1 MTLGLERRRS
11 RSSSR
16 TRARSLSTSIKSI
29 FKSNHNSKLDHSDN
43 ESPHPDDTRESRQ
56 QSPVSV
62 NTANSTNTKS
72 TDQGKILTKIAQG
85 KESELLHSRNN
96 SNRHNNVQG
105 IPSSNVRMSNSPASS
120 RKNSRSAL
128 SPTRAMSIKSG
139 ESYISDEDDLV
150 DRVAFPKPEAFYES
164 DTDSTISTIEE
175 EQVSRGRERGRHG
188 TNNGELDRRR
198 AQSINTGSMVQEM
211 NDLSIDTMLES
222 KNLPKR
228 TSSTKSFSVRS
239 TRNGMTPATEQS
251 SGASIQPSRHN
262 SSRRRNSTA
271 FNSRNAMKTV
281 PVLASGT
288 SNISRHNSTSKTKSA
303 GYSSSGNDI
312 KKSNS
317 LRKVDSASSVSSMS
331 TRENKNARPNIRG
344 RPHAD
349 TVSAS
354 NLHTH
359 YHNVNCYHFPN
370 DDSKCILAVDNF
382 RVFENGTH
390 EHSLKTI
397 SLVHDSD
404 DGSNLKTLGSM
415 FSFSGFFKPH
425 GKPDEGAASINEKNE
440 DRFNRF
446 KDAISLIPKKATH
459 GTETRSRSN
468 PEEDTDDSSDSERK
482 KSGNSKKNIPQ
493 VVNPKAAVSSDELE
507 LINTLSE
514 KILSGLSGKRK
525 TSDEVSEGPKS
536 PAVFSDLYG
545 KSIGTIGQGAYGVV
559 SVCSKP
565 LINETPPYLSFTKDN
580 KIFFAAKE
588 LKPRASDQI
597 EKFSTKITSEFIIG
611 HSLSR
616 KNKHSGRAPP
626 NILKVIDLMEKDNT
640 FIEVME
646 FCPSGDLYSLLTRK
660 SKNGTSLHPL
670 EADCFMKQLLNGVK
684 YMHDHGVAHC
694 DLKPENILFQ
704 PDGLLKICDFG
715 TSCVFQTAWERHVH
729 FQSGAMGSEP
739 YVAPEEFTKD
749 NEYDPRLVD
758 LWSCGVVYC
767 TMVLGHYLWKIAS
780 PGNDPLYD
788 SFLDEMEEDKQ
799 FYLFEELRHVNH
811 DINKLRKIALYKIFQ
826 VNPERRITI
835 DQLLVSSW
843 MKRTRCCISYK
854 KPV

>member
-11 RSSSR
+11 RSSSI

-29 FKSNHNSKLDHSDN
+29 FKSNHSSKIDHSDV
-43 ESPHPDDTRESRQ
+43 ESSHRDTTDSRQ
-56 QSPVSV
+56 QSPVSI
-62 NTANSTNTKS
+62 STTKS
-72 TDQGKILTKIAQG
+72 TDQGKILTKITQG
-85 KESELLHSRNN
+85 KESELSQSRNN
-96 SNRHNNVQG
+96 NRTNTQGVSTSNGRIVG
-105 IPSSNVRMSNSPASS
+105 SPSSS
-120 RKNSRSAL
+120 RKNSRSAI
-128 SPTRAMSIKSG
+128 SPTRALSINSR
-139 ESYISDEDDLV
+139 ESYISDEDNMV
-150 DRVAFPKPEAFYES
+150 DKVAFPKPEAFYES
-164 DTDSTISTIEE
+164 DTDSTIGTIEE
-175 EQVSRGRERGRHG
+175 EHVSRGRERGRHG
-188 TNNGELDRRR
+188 SNNIERDRRR
-198 AQSINTGSMVQEM
+198 AQSINTGSMEQEM

-222 KNLPKR
+222 NNIPKR
-228 TSSTKSFSVRS
+228 TSSTKSFSARS
-239 TRNGMTPATEQS
+239 TRIGMTPTTEQS
-251 SGASIQPSRHN
+251 NGTSIQPSRQN
-262 SSRRRNSTA
+262 SSRRRNSAA
-271 FNSRNAMKTV
+271 FSSRNAMKTV
-281 PVLASGT
+281 PVLASGA
-288 SNISRHNSTSKTKSA
+288 SNISRHNSTSKNKSA

-317 LRKVDSASSVSSMS
+317 LRKVDSASSVSSMA
-331 TRENKNARPNIRG
+331 TRENKNVRTSIRG

-354 NLHTH
+354 NLHNH

-370 DDSKCILAVDNF
+370 DDAKCILAVDNF
-382 RVFENGTH
+382 KVFENGTH

-415 FSFSGFFKPH
+415 FSFSGFFKSH
-425 GKPDEGAASINEKNE
+425 GKPDEGSAGINEKNE

-459 GTETRSRSN
+459 GTDSRSRSN
-468 PEEDTDDSSDSERK
+468 PDEDTDDSSDSERK
-482 KSGNSKKNIPQ
+482 KNGNSKKNIPQ
-493 VVNPKAAVSSDELE
+493 VVNPRAAVSSDELE

-525 TSDEVSEGPKS
+525 TSSVVSDDPKS

-559 SVCSKP
+559 SVCSRP
-565 LINETPPYLSFTKDN
+565 LLLNDIAPYLSFTKDN
-580 KIFFAAKE
+580 RIFFAVKE

-597 EKFSTKITSEFIIG
+597 EKFSSKITSEFIIG

-616 KNKHSGRAPP
+616 KNKNSGRAPP
-626 NILKVIDLMEKDNT
+626 NILKVIDLMEKDDT

-646 FCPSGDLYSLLTRK
+646 FCPSGDLYSFLTRK
-660 SKNGTSLHPL
+660 SKSGTALHPL

-739 YVAPEEFTKD
+739 YVAPEEFIKD

-788 SFLDEMEEDKQ
+788 SFLEEMEEDKQ

-826 VNPERRITI
+826 VNPERRITV

-854 KPV
+854 KTV